1 MRAVDTEKLK
11 YWVGFNLVQGV
22 GPVRVRRLLNHF
34 GDLET
39 AWHASPMELAAAGM
53 ERRAIQGI
61 GATRARCDLDAEMA
75 RLAERGIRVLTWAD
89 EDYPRLLRPIPGSP
103 PLIYVLGE
111 LKPEDAWAVAV
122 VGTRRASAYGREVA
136 TDLASA
142 LARSRVTVVSGL
154 ALGIDGISHRAALEA
169 GGRTIAVLGCG
180 LDVIYPPDHA
190 RLAQDIVQHGALV
203 CDYPLGTQPE
213 ARNFPPRNRLI
224 SGLALGV
231 LVVEGA
237 DDSGS
242 MITADYALEQGR
254 EVFAVPGSIFA
265 PRSRGTNRL
274 IQQGAK
280 MVMSVQ
286 DILEELNL
294 SQASQQIEVHELIPD
309 NPTEAALL
317 QHLSAEPRHVDELV
331 RAANLPTADVSAAL
345 TMLELK
351 GAVRQV
357 GPMTYVL
364 AREGRVG
371 YSVE

>member
-1 MRAVDTEKLK
+1 VDAQKLK

-34 GDLET
+34 GDLEA
-39 AWHASPMELAAAGM
+39 AWKASPMELAAAGM
-53 ERRAIQGI
+53 ERHAIQAI
-61 GATRARCDLDAEMA
+61 SATRARCDLDGQMA

-89 EDYPRLLRPIPGSP
+89 EEYPRLLRSIPASP

-111 LKPEDAWAVAV
+111 LKAEDEWAVAV

-136 TDLASA
+136 ADLAAA

-154 ALGIDGISHRAALEA
+154 ALGIDGVAHRAALEA

-190 RLAQDIVQHGALV
+190 RLAQDIVRHGALV

-294 SQASQQIEVHELIPD
+294 SQASQQIEVHELIPA

-317 QHLSAEPRHVDELV
+317 EHLSAEPRHVDELV

-351 GAVRQV
+351 GMVRQV

-364 AREGRVG
+364 AREGRVS
-371 YSVE
+371 YQVQ